1 MKKSQRADH
10 AVVGF
15 RMTRT
20 ANEDSPGIY
29 INWEIH
35 RDQEHS
41 SEEKKKKRSDPKI
54 SKISSQT
61 TVSLLSKIAT
71 EF

>member
-29 INWEIH
+29 KLGDPS
-35 RDQEHS
+35 RPRTLLRR
-41 SEEKKKKRSDPKI
+41 EKKEEIRP
-54 SKISSQT
+54 
-61 TVSLLSKIAT
+61 
-71 EF
+71 